1 MERAPDDWW
10 RTYFEGAAT
19 EVFRRVFAAKAPAD
33 AATIEKVLALT
44 SPCRVL
50 DVPCGHGRIAIELA
64 ARGHTVTGLDF
75 SSSEIARAQG
85 TARERGLEVDFRL
98 GDMRRDIP
106 PGAFDA
112 AACFGHSF
120 GYFDDDDDNL
130 GFLRAVYGALRPG
143 GGFAMENAFCMESYL
158 PRASERPSWSR
169 VDQFYLLQR
178 ETFDP
183 ERGRL
188 DIEHTYVT
196 PETGGVDVRRV
207 SCRMYT
213 YREIVSLLRSSGFE
227 DVRGLDA
234 AGDAPFRVGGHL
246 LIVARRP
253 S

>member
-19 EVFRRVFAAKAPAD
+19 EVFRHAFAAKASAD

-44 SPCRVL
+44 SPSRVV

-64 ARGHTVTGLDF
+64 ARGHTVTGLAF
-75 SSSEIARAQG
+75 SASEVTLARSA
-85 TARERGLEVDFRL
+85 ARERGLEVDFRL
-98 GDMRRDIP
+98 GDMRCDIP
-106 PGAFDA
+106 RGAFDA
-112 AACFGHSF
+112 AVCFGHSF
-120 GYFDDDDDNL
+120 GYFDHDDDHVA
-130 GFLRAVYGALRPG
+130 FLRGVHQALRPG

-158 PRASERPSWSR
+158 PRASEKPFWSEVGR
-169 VDQFYLLQR
+169 FYLLQR

-183 ERGRL
+183 ERGRV
-188 DIEHTYVT
+188 DIEQTYFT
-196 PETGGVDVRRV
+196 PETGGVDVRRI
-207 SCRMYT
+207 SCRLYT
-213 YREIVSLLRSSGFE
+213 YREIVLLLRSCGFE

-246 LIVARRP
+246 LLVAKRR